1 MKRTRTI
8 KDIPASE
15 VDRVVADMAVDNP
28 ISVTKKDQGNGL
40 WTVVGEFGD
49 PTTPTEASGEAGA
62 RPLAGAPGSPA
73 ASASAEALVNHP
85 NIKAMLEVLAFTEGT
100 GNDYGKVVN
109 GLVIRSPFFPDL
121 VGKKNVSVTDL
132 SRHPNILVQVNSRIT
147 STAAGRY
154 QFLKGTW
161 DELGMPDFRPGSQD
175 VAAVKLMKRRRMI
188 EPLLAGDLHTAVFRG
203 APEWA
208 SLPTES
214 GASFYGGQPA
224 RTIAEIENTF
234 NKALA

>member
-1 MKRTRTI
+1 MKITI
-8 KDIPASE
+8 NDIPASE

-28 ISVTKKDQGNGL
+28 ISVTKKEQGNGL
-40 WTVVGEFGD
+40 WSVVAEFAD
-49 PTTPTEASGEAGA
+49 RTTATAESREAEA
-62 RPLAGAPGSPA
+62 RPLAGGSGSPA
-73 ASASAEALVNHP
+73 ASASASAEALVSHP

-100 GNDYGKVVN
+100 GDDYGKVVN
-109 GLVIRSPFFPDL
+109 GLVLSSPFLPDL

-132 SRHPNILVQVNSRIT
+132 SRHPNILVQVNSKIT

-175 VAAVKLMKRRRMI
+175 VAAVKLMKRRKMI
-188 EPLLAGDLHTAVFRG
+188 EPLLAGDLLTAVFRG

-224 RTIAEIENTF
+224 RTLAEIEMTF
-234 NKALA
+234 KTALA